1 MSILDDRLLD
11 SRVAWV
17 TGAGRGLGRAI
28 ARGLAAAGADV
39 VVSSRTREE
48 LDETVAQIKSDG
60 GHAVAVVADVTDPD
74 QIDHASQVAHDLR
87 GHLDVLVNNAGVSSV
102 FVRSE
107 NLRLEDWKR
116 TLEVNLTGA
125 FMCAQVAGRYMLAG
139 SGGSIVN
146 ISSVHGRTGAQ
157 RLAAYAASKGG
168 LELLTRTL
176 AVEWADR
183 GVRVNAVAPGYFE
196 TDFTKGLRN
205 SKVWRDVL
213 LRRIPQGRF
222 GTPHEVVGAVLFLA
236 SDLSTY
242 VTGSTLAVD
251 GGWTA

>member
-1 MSILDDRLLD
+1 MAPPSELGLED
-11 SRVAWV
+11 RVAWV

-28 ARGLAAAGADV
+28 AWGLAAAGAEV
-39 VVSSRTREE
+39 VVSSRSREE
-48 LDETVAQIKSDG
+48 LDETVAKIESDG
-60 GHAVAVVADVTDPD
+60 GRAVAVVADVTDPD
-74 QIDHASQVAHDLR
+74 QVDHAAQVARDLR
-87 GHLDVLVNNAGVSSV
+87 GHLDVLVNNAGVSTV

-107 NLRLEDWKR
+107 ELELRDWKR
-116 TLEVNLTGA
+116 MLDVNLTGA
-125 FMCAQVAGRYMLAG
+125 FLCAQAAGRRMLAG

-146 ISSVHGRTGAQ
+146 VSSVHGRSGVQ

-168 LELLTRTL
+168 LEMLTRTL
-176 AVEWADR
+176 AVEWAER

-196 TDFTKGLRN
+196 TDMTKGVR
-205 SKVWRDVL
+205 SSDTWRELL

-222 GTPHEVVGAVLFLA
+222 GSPDEVVGAVLFLA

-242 VTGSTLAVD
+242 VTGATLAVD